1 MNDLIKTILEESGY
15 KIPPYRMN
23 HMVKSATKIV
33 EILFG
38 SGPVSYTAKESQM
51 ILELVKFIHNKAVEG
66 HDA

>member
-1 MNDLIKTILEESGY
+1 MHDTIKTILEESGY

-51 ILELVKFIHNKAVEG
+51 ILDLVKTMVEKAVEG
-66 HDA
+66 YGT